1 MLVALIS
8 LSYLKVNTW
17 ASNKIMLDKW
27 DYSCNQNL
35 SYKKSFAPINLR
47 NKIKLHLNLY
57 IMGCPFNM
65 YTIIGMYTEILSYSR
80 ATKICWM
87 GNNPDGKRAFSSS
100 LMRTIVTRN
109 HLPFFKIFP
118 NLVHFCP
125 NFQIFCPFLTFFLP
139 FLWKITCMPLL
150 SRIHLRWPVRSSCL
164 FVLVFWIQP
173 IYSFVESVQKE

>member
-8 LSYLKVNTW
+8 LSYLKANTW

-35 SYKKSFAPINLR
+35 SYEKSFAPTKLR
-47 NKIKLHLNLY
+47 NKIQLHINLY

-65 YTIIGMYTEILSYSR
+65 YTIISMYTEILSYSR
-80 ATKICWM
+80 ATNICCM
-87 GNNPDGKRAFSSS
+87 ENNPDSKRAFSSS
-100 LMRTIVTRN
+100 LIRAIVTRN

-118 NLVHFCP
+118 NLVHFGP

-139 FLWKITCMPLL
+139 F
-150 SRIHLRWPVRSSCL
+150 
-164 FVLVFWIQP
+164 
-173 IYSFVESVQKE
+173 